1 MRTNLHFL
9 RQIASIC
16 IVALQRLIQR
26 PVHESFVFFRFATF
40 LDFPPPVSSHD
51 GTQGVGPET
60 ALVNPRKALL
70 LVPLLFILALTLKAI
85 FQFFLNFLGLILL
98 SIFIHNTGTFDR
110 F

>member
-40 LDFPPPVSSHD
+40 IDFPPPVSSHD